1 MIFLIS
7 GVSLWYY
14 VTGDIDLAIKK
25 NNNNKC
31 QKLKATYICRV
42 YIYMSTYICR
52 VHTKRR
58 GGFIKMIVLG
68 YEKIL
73 IARN

>member
-7 GVSLWYY
+7 GVSLWYH

-31 QKLKATYICRV
+31 QKLKAIYI
-42 YIYMSTYICR
+42 SR

-58 GGFIKMIVLG
+58 GRFIKMIVLG

>member
-7 GVSLWYY
+7 GVSLWHH

-25 NNNNKC
+25 KTTITNAKN
-31 QKLKATYICRV
+31 LRL
-42 YIYMSTYICR
+42 YICR

>member
-7 GVSLWYY
+7 GVSLWYH

-31 QKLKATYICRV
+31 EKLKAIYI
-42 YIYMSTYICR
+42 R